1 MRSFSSTQHN
11 MANPM
16 PQIPSWMR
24 DFVQGTYFPDVKT
37 CSCTHLSPC
46 QKMYCIDCRQSNICE
61 LQFKPGSLHHQH
73 KHLQTRKVSKRHAIN
88 VSDVKPYLGGHTK
101 GIETYLFNKE
111 PCFML
116 KSRLGSVDYKVP
128 HGLHKKKCIVCE
140 VSLKV
145 DEGDSK
151 SYICSL
157 NCKLDE
163 IDRSNQEESSMQR
176 NVKSKKND
184 HGIHEGLLH
193 IASKPDG
200 SKAQSTAN
208 SEEKLMSTT
217 TPQREELF
225 SASPAI
231 QEKFAA
237 LELLNKVQNIPYKTP
252 HITADTDPSTLPFKK
267 RMKPEILRMSMQSS
281 MALPAEKKNIPSS
294 PSPASTSNTTI
305 QQTADSQICTLN
317 STEDLMD

>member
-1 MRSFSSTQHN
+1 
-11 MANPM
+11 MAKPT

-46 QKMYCIDCRQSNICE
+46 QKMYCIDCRESKICE

-88 VSDVKPYLGGHTK
+88 VSDVKSYLRGHTE

-116 KSRLGSVDYKVP
+116 KSRIKSAKVS
-128 HGLHKKKCIVCE
+128 HGLPHKKKCAVCE

-163 IDRSNQEESSMQR
+163 IDRSNQAESSMKR
-176 NVKSKKND
+176 NVKSKTD
-184 HGIHEGLLH
+184 DRDIHGGLLQS
-193 IASKPDG
+193 ASKPDG
-200 SKAQSTAN
+200 SKAHSTAN
-208 SEEKLMSTT
+208 DEEKLMSTI
-217 TPQREELF
+217 TPQREECS
-225 SASPAI
+225 SASPAL
-231 QEKFAA
+231 QKKFAA
-237 LELLNKVQNIPYKTP
+237 LELLNKVQNIQYKTP

-267 RMKPEILRMSMQSS
+267 RMKPENLRVSMQSS
-281 MALPAEKKNIPSS
+281 MALLAERKSISS
-294 PSPASTSNTTI
+294 STSPASTSNTTI
-305 QQTADSQICTLN
+305 QHSADSQICTLN
-317 STEDLMD
+317 STEDRLI